1 MKSNLAEDIHTYILQ
16 ILQLVLNS
24 ETVFTPVVRV
34 WGNPHLG
41 LKIRGGVFMKSKIA
55 EDVHTQIAGSAIGV
69 KQ

>member
-41 LKIRGGVFMKSKIA
+41 LKIGRGVFMKSRIA
-55 EDVHTQIAGSAIGV
+55 EAIHTQIAGFAFYI